1 MLLYQTLL
9 ICFFFIELV
18 PKSNISVFRPVSFQV
33 RAGSPDR
40 GPMVGEDILTKST
53 KKLHENCENSA
64 FLGKKI
70 GGTSQF
76 MEGMMMMM
84 MNCGMVDRRKAFSLI
99 SSKDH
104 CQRSSPSRIS
114 DTQRAG

>member
-9 ICFFFIELV
+9 ICFFFIGLV

-53 KKLHENCENSA
+53 KKLHENCENCLFA
-64 FLGKKI
+64 QKNWGNKPVY
-70 GGTSQF
+70 GGDDDDDDELWHGGPTK
-76 MEGMMMMM
+76 G
-84 MNCGMVDRRKAFSLI
+84 V
-99 SSKDH
+99 
-104 CQRSSPSRIS
+104 
-114 DTQRAG
+114 